1 MLYEILNKQQI
12 DYVINLILVCIVIFY
27 SIARPKLSLSI
38 KRQLNS
44 DIVRVIILS
53 IIVYQSNY
61 DYKLSIIIGI
71 FYIMLYSNLLDE
83 EINETYKNLEKIQ

>member
-12 DYVINLILVCIVIFY
+12 DSAIYLILICITIFY
-27 SIARPKLSLSI
+27 SIARPKLSLAI

-53 IIVYQSNY
+53 FIVYQSNY
-61 DYKLSIIIGI
+61 DYKLSIIVAI
-71 FYIMLYSNLLDE
+71 FYIMLHSNLLED
-83 EINETYKNLEKIQ
+83 EINETYKNLKKI

>member
-12 DYVINLILVCIVIFY
+12 DSVIYLILICITIFY
-27 SIARPKLSLSI
+27 SIVRPKLSLAI

-44 DIVRVIILS
+44 DIVRVVILS
-53 IIVYQSNY
+53 FIVYQSNY
-61 DYKLSIIIGI
+61 DYKLSIIVAI

-83 EINETYKNLEKIQ
+83 EINETYKNLEKI

>member
-12 DYVINLILVCIVIFY
+12 DSVIYLILICITIFY
-27 SIARPKLSLSI
+27 SIVRPKLSLAI

-44 DIVRVIILS
+44 DIVRVVILS
-53 IIVYQSNY
+53 FIVYQSNY
-61 DYKLSIIIGI
+61 DYKLSIIVAI

-83 EINETYKNLEKIQ
+83 EISETYKNLEKI

>member
-1 MLYEILNKQQI
+1 MLYEILNKQQM
-12 DYVINLILVCIVIFY
+12 DSLINLILISIIIFY
-27 SIARPKLSLSI
+27 SIVRPKLSLSI

-53 IIVYQSNY
+53 VIVYQSNY

-71 FYIMLYSNLLDE
+71 FYILLNSNLLDE
-83 EINETYKNLEKIQ
+83 EINETYKNLEKI

>member
-12 DYVINLILVCIVIFY
+12 DSVIYLILICITIFY
-27 SIARPKLSLSI
+27 SIVRPKISLAI

-44 DIVRVIILS
+44 DIVRVVILS
-53 IIVYQSNY
+53 FIVYQSNY
-61 DYKLSIIIGI
+61 DYKLSIIVAI

-83 EINETYKNLEKIQ
+83 EINETYKNLEKI